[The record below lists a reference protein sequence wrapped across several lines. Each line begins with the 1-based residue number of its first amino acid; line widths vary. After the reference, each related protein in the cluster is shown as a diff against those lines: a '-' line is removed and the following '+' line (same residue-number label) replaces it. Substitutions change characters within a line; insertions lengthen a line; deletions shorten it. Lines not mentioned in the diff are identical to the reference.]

1 MMDSLLLWAKL
12 DKDNPGNYHPPL
24 FHLID
29 TASVSKQL
37 LIEGLPESLV
47 TRLVN
52 GLDITYESLLRFVPF
67 LCGSH
72 DLGKIAPDF
81 EFQNEQGI
89 EIAIQLLGQEA
100 YQKWL
105 DRKEGKKIPHG
116 TITTITLPEYLAEF
130 DVNPFIAQE
139 LAAITGGHHGIIPHP
154 DDINEAKYRKFNIG
168 KKNWSKFRKETIDE
182 LAKFTKINNA
192 DFPKSITPA
201 CKIILAGL
209 VTLSDWIASNPEW
222 FPYSNESLE
231 IYVEGLD
238 QKVKTALAKSGW
250 SGWKQQVEPL
260 LLKELFKHIEN
271 FVPRNLQEK
280 IEELLPQFK
289 DQPTLFIIEGPTG
302 EGKTETAITVAEWC
316 GTQSGVAKGAYFALP
331 TQATSNQLYG
341 RIQDFLEHRYPNQT
355 VPLNLVH
362 SHAQLSEDFSKTI
375 VCRLDQVHDEDGT
388 APGVV
393 ASEWFTYRKRPLLSP
408 WGTGT
413 IDQALMGILR
423 SKHNFVR
430 LLGLAGKTVVLDEI
444 HAYDAYTSTLI
455 ESLLE
460 WLAALGS
467 PVVAMSATL
476 SQKQR
481 QAFLNAYSRG
491 LGQTAP
497 ELEVCPYP
505 RLTIYSQCSPKPTTS
520 SFEVSDLNA
529 NRKIRLKW
537 IDEKQIPAI
546 LSTELVDGGTAVVL
560 RTLVGWAQQTYEEL
574 IPPSFRQH
582 ERLLF
587 HSRFL
592 HFDRK
597 EIESRCL
604 KTYGKKVDLTKP
616 RPRSVCVAT
625 QVIEQSL
632 DLDFE
637 FMISDIAPIDL
648 LIQRVGRIWRHKRV
662 RPPRLTEPTLYLILP
677 NLDKGTPDFDSI
689 VERFIYERYLLLR
702 TWDALESLKDGQGD
716 CYLEPMKWVDAHH
729 RQIDWLI
736 EQVYDSSRSPFASL
750 NSQGQTDWEDSQALL
765 QAREDSEQQLA
776 IIRNLPHVNCLE
788 EAWEITHRPENVET
802 ATRLTP
808 LNVTVVL
815 AEETSEGLI
824 LPRSGRRIY
833 PHRKPSKAEVED
845 ILNHSVNLTKQGLV
859 HELLRLPP
867 EEGWTGNSLL
877 RNVKLLRLH
886 NLSYRG
892 ITGWQVRLDDDDD
905 KKARLGVVASRI

>member
-1 MMDSLLLWAKL
+1 MDSLLLWAKL
-12 DKDNPGNYHPPL
+12 NKEKLGAFHPPL
-24 FHLID
+24 FHLLD
-29 TASVSKQL
+29 TAVVSKQL
-37 LIEGLPESLV
+37 LLQGLPLALID
-47 TRLVN
+47 TLMK
-52 GLDITYESLLRFVPF
+52 GLEIDRKSLLRFVPF
-67 LCGSH
+67 LCGVH

-81 EFQNEQGI
+81 EFQNEHGV
-89 EIAIQLLGQEA
+89 EIVAKLMGKEI
-100 YQKWL
+100 YQQWL
-105 DRKEGKKIPHG
+105 TRKEGDKIPHG
-116 TITTITLPEYLAEF
+116 IITAVTLPKYLTEDLGVEPCLADEM
-130 DVNPFIAQE
+130 
-139 LAAITGGHHGIIPHP
+139 AAITGGHHGIIPYP
-154 DDINEAKYRKFNIG
+154 DDISEARHRKFNIG
-168 KKNWSKFRKETIDE
+168 KKQWQDFRKETIDA
-182 LAKFTKINNA
+182 LVKYTQITST
-192 DFPKSITPA
+192 DFPKVISSA
-201 CKIILAGL
+201 SKIILAGL
-209 VTLSDWIASNPEW
+209 VTLSDWIASNPDW
-222 FPYSNESLE
+222 FPYSNEPLE
-231 IYVEGLD
+231 DYTKTLDTKVE
-238 QKVKTALAKSGW
+238 VALKESGW
-250 SGWKQQVEPL
+250 VGWKQHTEAIGL
-260 LLKELFKHIEN
+260 RDLFKHIEN

-280 IEELLPQFK
+280 VEELLPQFT
-289 DQPTLFIIEGPTG
+289 DEPALFIIEAPTG

-316 GTQSGVAKGAYFALP
+316 GTQSGTAKGAYFALP

-341 RIQDFLEHRYPNQT
+341 RIQEFLEHRYPNQM
-355 VPLNLVH
+355 VPLNLIH
-362 SHAQLSEDFSKTI
+362 SHAQLSENFSKTI
-375 VCRLDQVHDEDGT
+375 VCRLDQVHDEDGST
-388 APGVV
+388 PGVV

-430 LLGLAGKTVVLDEI
+430 LLGLAGKTVILDEI

-491 LGQTAP
+491 LGQSAP

-505 RLTIYSQCSPKPTTS
+505 RLTIYNQCLSQPTTS

-537 IDEKQIPAI
+537 IEEEEIPEI
-546 LSTELVDGGTAVVL
+546 LDNQLREGGTAAVL
-560 RTLVGWAQQTYEEL
+560 RTLVGWAQQTYKDL
-574 IPPSFRQH
+574 IPDSFAPND
-582 ERLLF
+582 RLLF

-597 EIESRCL
+597 EIESYCL
-604 KTYGKKVDLTKP
+604 ATYGKKVNLSKP

-662 RPPRLTEPTLYLILP
+662 RPPRITEPTLYLIRP
-677 NLDKGTPDFDSI
+677 NLDKGNPDFDST
-689 VERFIYERYLLLR
+689 VEQFIYERHLLLR
-702 TWDALESLKDGQGD
+702 TWDTLESLKDSEGD

-736 EQVYDSSRSPFASL
+736 EQVYNTSRSPFSSL
-750 NSQGQTDWEDSQALL
+750 NHQGQTDWERSHQGWKNQVDV
-765 QAREDSEQQLA
+765 EQQLA
-776 IIRNLPHVNCLE
+776 KNRDLPHVNCLY

-824 LPRSGRRIY
+824 LPRTRRRIY
-833 PHRKPSKAEVED
+833 PHRKPSKED
-845 ILNHSVNLTKQGLV
+845 IKDILDHSVNLTKQGLV
-859 HELLRLPP
+859 YQLMKLPP
-867 EEGWTGNSLL
+867 EEGWTENSLL
-877 RNVKLLRLH
+877 RKVKLLRLH
-886 NLSYRG
+886 NRTYRG
-892 ITGWQVRLDDDDD
+892 IAGWRIQLDD
-905 KKARLGVVASRI
+905 ALGIIASRI

>member
-1 MMDSLLLWAKL
+1 MDSLLLWAKL
-12 DKDNPGNYHPPL
+12 DKDKPGIYHPPL

-29 TASVSKQL
+29 TASVSEKL
-37 LIEGLPESLV
+37 LMQGLPSAV
-47 TRLVN
+47 RLKLTKEL
-52 GLDITYESLLRFVPF
+52 GISQESLLRFAPF

-81 EFQNEQGI
+81 VFQNEQGV
-89 EIAIQLLGQEA
+89 EIAVRLMGEEA
-100 YQKWL
+100 HRKWL
-105 DRKEGKKIPHG
+105 DRRGGSKIPHG
-116 TITTITLPEYLAEF
+116 TITAITLPQYLKELGVDSSLAEE
-130 DVNPFIAQE
+130 I
-139 LAAITGGHHGIIPHP
+139 AAITGGHHGIIPHP
-154 DDINEAKYRKFNIG
+154 EDIREAKYRKFNVG
-168 KKNWSKFRKETIDE
+168 KKQWQEFRKETIDA
-182 LAKFTKINNA
+182 LAQHTKVSA
-192 DFPKSITPA
+192 GDFPESITPA

-209 VTLSDWIASNPEW
+209 VTLSDWIASNPDW
-222 FPYSNESLE
+222 FPYSNEPLE
-231 IYVEGLD
+231 NY
-238 QKVKTALAKSGW
+238 VKTLDKKVETAFRESGW
-250 SGWKQQVEPL
+250 VGWEQHKEPIGL
-260 LLKELFKHIEN
+260 RDLFKYIEN

-280 IEELLPQFK
+280 VEELLPK
-289 DQPTLFIIEGPTG
+289 VTEQPVVLIIEAPTG

-316 GTQSGVAKGAYFALP
+316 GTQVGTAKGAYFALP

-341 RIQDFLEHRYPNQT
+341 RIQEFLEHRYPNQT
-355 VPLNLVH
+355 VLLNLVH
-362 SHAQLSEDFSKTI
+362 SHAQLSEDFSQTI
-375 VCRLDQVHDEDGT
+375 VCRLDQVHDEDGST
-388 APGVV
+388 PGVV

-476 SQKQR
+476 SQGQR

-491 LGQTAP
+491 LGQSAP
-497 ELEVCPYP
+497 ELEICPYP
-505 RLTIYSQCSPKPTTS
+505 RLTIYSQCLSRPITS
-520 SFEVSDLNA
+520 SFEVSELNA
-529 NRKIRLKW
+529 NRKIQLRW
-537 IDEKQIPAI
+537 IDEEQIPEI
-546 LSTELVDGGTAVVL
+546 LDTELVDGGTAAVL
-560 RTLVGWAQQTYEEL
+560 RTMVGWAQQTYEEL
-574 IPPSFRQH
+574 MPPSFTKD

-597 EIESRCL
+597 KIEEDCL
-604 KTYGKKVDLTKP
+604 AIYGKKVDRSKP

-648 LIQRVGRIWRHKRV
+648 LIQRVGRIWRHKRI
-662 RPPRLTEPTLYLILP
+662 RPPQLTEPTLYLINP
-677 NLDKGTPDFDSI
+677 NLDKGVPDFNST
-689 VERFIYERYLLLR
+689 VERFIYERHLLLR
-702 TWDALESLKDGQGD
+702 TWDALQSLKDSEG
-716 CYLEPMKWVDAHH
+716 CYYLEPMKWVDAHH

-736 EQVYDSSRSPFASL
+736 EQVYDTSRPSFGVLSPQERS
-750 NSQGQTDWEDSQALL
+750 DWEHSHQGWKNQIEAGQD
-765 QAREDSEQQLA
+765 LA
-776 IIRNLPHVNCLE
+776 KKRDLPHVNCLD
-788 EAWEITHRPENVET
+788 EAYELTHRPEKVEM

-815 AEETSEGLI
+815 AQETSGGLI
-824 LPRSGRRIY
+824 LPRTGRRIY
-833 PHRKPSKAEVED
+833 PHRKPSKAEVKD

-859 HELLRLPP
+859 QQLMRLSP
-867 EEGWTGNSLL
+867 EEGWTENSLL
-877 RNVKLLRLH
+877 RNVKLLRLQ
-886 NLSYRG
+886 NRSYRG
-892 ITGWQVRLDDDDD
+892 ITDWQVKLDD
-905 KKARLGVVASRI
+905 ALGIIASRI

>member
-12 DKDNPGNYHPPL
+12 DKQKKGLFHPPL
-24 FHLID
+24 FHLLD
-29 TASVSKQL
+29 TATVAKQL
-37 LIEGLPESLV
+37 LLEGLPLALMN
-47 TRLVN
+47 RLTK
-52 GLDITYESLLRFVPF
+52 GLEITQESLLRFVPF
-67 LCGSH
+67 LCGVH

-81 EFQNEQGI
+81 EFQNDQGV
-89 EIAIQLLGQEA
+89 EIAVRLMGKEV

-105 DRKEGKKIPHG
+105 DRKEGEKIPHG
-116 TITTITLPEYLAEF
+116 TITAVTLPQYLKELGVEPFLAEE
-130 DVNPFIAQE
+130 I
-139 LAAITGGHHGIIPHP
+139 AAITGGHHGIIPHP
-154 DDINEAKYRKFNIG
+154 EDIREASHRKFNIG
-168 KKNWSKFRKETIDE
+168 KKQWQDFRKETIDA
-182 LAKFTKINNA
+182 LVKYTQISTI
-192 DFPKSITPA
+192 DFPKVIAAAS
-201 CKIILAGL
+201 KIILAGL
-209 VTLSDWIASNPEW
+209 VTLSDWIASNPDW
-222 FPYSNESLE
+222 FPYSNDPLE
-231 IYVEGLD
+231 DY
-238 QKVKTALAKSGW
+238 VKTLDKKVETALRESGW
-250 SGWKQQVEPL
+250 IGWEQHIEPIRL
-260 LLKELFKHIEN
+260 RDLFKYIEN
-271 FVPRNLQEK
+271 FLPRNLQEK
-280 IEELLPQFK
+280 VEELLPEFTE
-289 DQPTLFIIEGPTG
+289 QPALFIIEAPTG

-316 GTQSGVAKGAYFALP
+316 GTQSGIAKGAYFALP

-341 RIQDFLEHRYPNQT
+341 RIQEFLEHRYPNQT
-355 VPLNLVH
+355 TPLNLVH

-375 VCRLDQVHDEDGT
+375 VCRLDQVHEEDGT

-430 LLGLAGKTVVLDEI
+430 LLGLAGKTVILDEI

-491 LGQTAP
+491 LGQSAP

-505 RLTIYSQCSPKPTTS
+505 RLTIYNQCLSQPTTS

-529 NRKIRLKW
+529 NRKIRLQW
-537 IDEKQIPAI
+537 IDEEQIPEI
-546 LSTELVDGGTAVVL
+546 LDTELVNGGTAAVL

-592 HFDRK
+592 HFDRRK
-597 EIESRCL
+597 IEEDCL
-604 KTYGKKVDLTKP
+604 STYGKKVDHTKP

-632 DLDFE
+632 DLDFD
-637 FMISDIAPIDL
+637 FMISDLAPIDL

-662 RPPRLTEPTLYLILP
+662 RPPRLTEPTLYLISP
-677 NLDKGTPDFDSI
+677 NLDKGTPDFDST
-689 VERFIYERYLLLR
+689 VEQFIYERHLLLR

-716 CYLEPMKWVDAHH
+716 CYLELMKWVDAHH

-736 EQVYDSSRSPFASL
+736 EQVYNTSRSPL
-750 NSQGQTDWEDSQALL
+750 KMLDSQEESAWECSH
-765 QAREDSEQQLA
+765 QQWKTQVEAEQDLA
-776 IIRNLPHVNCLE
+776 KKRDLPHVNCLV
-788 EAWEITHRPENVET
+788 EAYELTHRPENMET

-815 AEETSEGLI
+815 AEETTEGLI
-824 LPRSGRRIY
+824 LPRTGRRIY
-833 PHRKPSKAEVED
+833 PHRKPSKAEVKD
-845 ILNHSVNLTKQGLV
+845 ILDHSVNLTKQGLV
-859 HELLRLPP
+859 QQLLRFPP
-867 EEGWTGNSLL
+867 EEGWTENSLL
-877 RNVKLLRLH
+877 RNLKLLRLH
-886 NLSYRG
+886 NRSYRG
-892 ITGWQVRLDDDDD
+892 IAGWQVQLDD
-905 KKARLGVVASRI
+905 ALGVITSRL